1 MIYIRQREEGSSF
14 VSKLGQY
21 LLELLDCAVTVI
33 QGNDCLPLSSD
44 LLSNGTSSIVAS
56 FRSFAQSPIFSRQND
71 RNPVDV
77 ELYGAIMQLM
87 ERLLNALANVYE
99 EYSSGAGGC
108 KFDMTLEGLSACDT
122 PIQNS
127 FLADSNKSRIVDME
141 LDLNEDSRDV
151 DTLPVGGKTAG
162 GAFSSVEK
170 RKLGM
175 ISLISNFFSVLHTT
189 WDILFKLLSKES
201 DQMVNY
207 TLFTHASF
215 SR

>member
-1 MIYIRQREEGSSF
+1 MIYIRQREEVSSF

-33 QGNDCLPLSSD
+33 QGNDCLPLGSD
-44 LLSNGTSSIVAS
+44 LLSNGTSSIVTS

-71 RNPVDV
+71 RNPVVV

-108 KFDMTLEGLSACDT
+108 KFEILEGISACDT

-127 FLADSNKSRIVDME
+127 FPADSNKSRIVDMD
-141 LDLNEDSRDV
+141 LDVNEDSRDV
-151 DTLPVGGKTAG
+151 DTFPIGGKTAG
-162 GAFSSVEK
+162 GVFSSVEK

-201 DQMVNY
+201 SQMVNY
-207 TLFTHASF
+207 TLFIHALF